1 MLDYPSK
8 EAIEK
13 LNQQK
18 NRGASLTSDL
28 KQNIALFKGL
38 FKDDDTFIAR
48 PFNNKADPNIRFCI
62 FNMDGLVKPDIIN
75 EAIIKP
81 LMLTTIQFSEK
92 KRLDTLSNQ
101 VILIN
106 EVTKT
111 NNLQE
116 LIESVT
122 YGDTIL
128 ILDGEAEALILNTKY
143 FQLRSVS
150 EPPSEQILSGPREGF
165 NESLMVNLSMIHRR
179 VRSNDL
185 KLRYYTFGRRT
196 KTKSII
202 CYMDSLVNKN
212 ILDELY
218 KRLDKIDI
226 DGVLDSNY
234 ISELICDN
242 KWSPF
247 RTIGFTERPD
257 VAVSKIL
264 EGKIVLLTDGT
275 PVVLTLPYVFAENF
289 QSNEDYYLNY
299 IYSTFGR
306 FLRLIS
312 FFIAIATPAFYIA
325 LVAYHQEMMP
335 PQLYITIAAERLN
348 VPFPAAIESFLLLI
362 VFDILKETG
371 IRMPSNLGQALSIVG
386 ALVIGQAAVEARLVA
401 APMIIIVAI
410 TAITS
415 LLIPK
420 INTPAIVFRY
430 FLLALA
436 SGFGYFGFMMGL
448 SILVIHIISIRS
460 FGIPYMTPIDK
471 LSFKGQD
478 LKDTGVRAPWWN
490 MKTRPKASG
499 DSVRLNSKQSGGN
512 N

>member
-1 MLDYPSK
+1 M
-8 EAIEK
+8 
-13 LNQQK
+13 
-18 NRGASLTSDL
+18 
-28 KQNIALFKGL
+28 
-38 FKDDDTFIAR
+38 
-48 PFNNKADPNIRFCI
+48 
-62 FNMDGLVKPDIIN
+62 
-75 EAIIKP
+75 
-81 LMLTTIQFSEK
+81 
-92 KRLDTLSNQ
+92 
-101 VILIN
+101 
-106 EVTKT
+106 
-111 NNLQE
+111 
-116 LIESVT
+116 
-122 YGDTIL
+122 
-128 ILDGEAEALILNTKY
+128 
-143 FQLRSVS
+143 
-150 EPPSEQILSGPREGF
+150 
-165 NESLMVNLSMIHRR
+165 
-179 VRSNDL
+179 
-185 KLRYYTFGRRT
+185 
-196 KTKSII
+196 
-202 CYMDSLVNKN
+202 
-212 ILDELY
+212 
-218 KRLDKIDI
+218 
-226 DGVLDSNY
+226 
-234 ISELICDN
+234 
-242 KWSPF
+242 
-247 RTIGFTERPD
+247 
-257 VAVSKIL
+257 
-264 EGKIVLLTDGT
+264 LLTDGT